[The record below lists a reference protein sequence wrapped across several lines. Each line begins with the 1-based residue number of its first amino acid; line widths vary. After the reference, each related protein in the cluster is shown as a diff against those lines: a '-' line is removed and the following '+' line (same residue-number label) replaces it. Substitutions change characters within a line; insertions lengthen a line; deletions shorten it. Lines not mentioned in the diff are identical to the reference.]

1 MNYRKLFGF
10 MAKPIHLAVSAE
22 RSIGYRLNYT
32 TSNTAFAGLQIYHRR
47 VCKTLF
53 SDLVEVEKRNA

>member
-1 MNYRKLFGF
+1 